1 MGNSQARGV
10 GTSLRVRVLASF
22 LVAIAS
28 MAGAIGF
35 LIWQYQGVS
44 ATQALLS
51 EGYLPLAR
59 VVDELQRDQ
68 QRVDRDVQRLL
79 NDLPRPGTG
88 RSSIS
93 AIYAEE
99 LDAALADARVR
110 AERARKLAAW
120 PEERAVLHKM
130 GVQLDRIDALHV
142 PYRER
147 AAKVVALAEADR
159 RDDALREAGS
169 MVEEGSQLAAGID
182 QLSRQIAARIDI
194 VSVEVERRRIR
205 ANAVTILLASAA
217 SLVSFALIGLVL
229 YALAPIG
236 RLTQE
241 VQRVAAG
248 GGKPI
253 DVRGADEVAILAHEF
268 NQMVV
273 AIQQRDRRLSER
285 AVELDRLSTYLA
297 SVLDALSDGLVVV
310 EDGRITLA
318 NPAAGRMLGIQAGSS
333 AEPGEPGMS
342 ERTTDGGRM
351 LEVRTAPFGVGGR
364 IQVVADV
371 TERRLAQE
379 RLERAER
386 LGLVGQ
392 LLAQVTHEVRNPLN
406 ALSLNAELLADEIE
420 ALDPG
425 RTSEAREILET
436 VSSEIERL
444 TQVTAH
450 YLHLARRPPTE
461 LEPEDP
467 ARILAEVARL
477 VEPELDQLG
486 ARLAIDAEPVPP
498 QWIDG
503 NQLRQALLNAVRNA
517 IEAGGRHLALTLAR
531 SGPVLEIAIRD
542 DGDGMT
548 DEQVAHATDPFYST
562 KAQGTG
568 LGLAITRQIL
578 EDHGGTLD
586 VRSAPGAGTTVSLR
600 FPWRPVAAPNDDM
613 TASLG
618 GPE

>member
-1 MGNSQARGV
+1 M
-10 GTSLRVRVLASF
+10 RVLAAF
-22 LVAIAS
+22 VVAIAS
-28 MAGAIGF
+28 MGGAIGF

-147 AAKVVALAEADR
+147 SAKVVTLAETDR
-159 RDDALREAGS
+159 REDALREAGPL
-169 MVEEGSQLAAGID
+169 VQEGSQLSAEID

-205 ANAVTILLASAA
+205 ANLVTIILASAA
-217 SLVSFALIGLVL
+217 SLVSFGLIGAVL

-285 AVELDRLSTYLA
+285 AVELDRLSSYLA
-297 SVLDALSDGLVVV
+297 SVLDALAEGLVVE

-318 NPAAGRMLGIQAGSS
+318 NPAATRMLGIQAGSV
-333 AEPGEPGMS
+333 ADLPDAPGLV
-342 ERTTDGGRM
+342 ERTTPQGRM
-351 LEVRTAPFGVGGR
+351 LEIRTAPFGDGGR

-371 TERRLAQE
+371 TDRRLAQE

-406 ALSLNAELLADEIE
+406 ALSLNAELLADELG
-420 ALDPG
+420 ALDAG
-425 RTSEAREILET
+425 RASEAWEILDT
-436 VSSEIERL
+436 ISSEIERL

-450 YLHLARRPPTE
+450 YLQLARRPPTE

-486 ARLAIDAEPVPP
+486 ARLTLDVEPLPP
-498 QWIDG
+498 QWLDG

-517 IEAGGRHLALTLAR
+517 IEAGGRDLALTLAR
-531 SGPVLEIAIRD
+531 SGPVVEIAIRD
-542 DGDGMT
+542 DGAGMT
-548 DEQVAHATDPFYST
+548 EEQVAHATDPFYST

-578 EDHGGTLD
+578 EDHGGTID
-586 VRSAPGAGTTVSLR
+586 VRSEPGAGTTVCLR
-600 FPWRPVAAPNDDM
+600 FPWRPVAPSTDDAPA
-613 TASLG
+613 TGLG
-618 GPE
+618 AQE